1 MYSAPE
7 QFAFGTTRT
16 QTIRGQFEE
25 TYVSLYIVKRIY
37 TYIQYTL
44 IYMIYIFVEG
54 VGGFIFEAADS
65 RLFVYLFEALISI
78 QVFSRSLR
86 INLPRCLRRVCPTD
100 ITRRLKQLCFG
111 LYA

>member
-54 VGGFIFEAADS
+54 GGALILKPPIADS
-65 RLFVYLFEALISI
+65 LYI
-78 QVFSRSLR
+78 
-86 INLPRCLRRVCPTD
+86 CLK
-100 ITRRLKQLCFG
+100 L
-111 LYA
+111 

>member
-54 VGGFIFEAADS
+54 GGAA
-65 RLFVYLFEALISI
+65 
-78 QVFSRSLR
+78 
-86 INLPRCLRRVCPTD
+86 
-100 ITRRLKQLCFG
+100 
-111 LYA
+111 